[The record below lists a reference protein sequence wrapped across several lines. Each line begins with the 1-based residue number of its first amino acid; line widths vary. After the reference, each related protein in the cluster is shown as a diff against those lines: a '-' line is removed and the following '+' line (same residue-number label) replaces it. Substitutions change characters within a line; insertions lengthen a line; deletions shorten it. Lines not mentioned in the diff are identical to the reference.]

1 MCTAITELIE
11 DGRTEGRTEGENLVV
26 GLLAKLTSLGK
37 NEDVTKC
44 IEDPEYREKM
54 YIAYGFKKDRGSENR

>member
-11 DGRTEGRTEGENLVV
+11 DGRTEGRAEGENLVV
-26 GLLAKLTSLGK
+26 GLLTKLTSLGK
-37 NEDVTKC
+37 SEDVTKC